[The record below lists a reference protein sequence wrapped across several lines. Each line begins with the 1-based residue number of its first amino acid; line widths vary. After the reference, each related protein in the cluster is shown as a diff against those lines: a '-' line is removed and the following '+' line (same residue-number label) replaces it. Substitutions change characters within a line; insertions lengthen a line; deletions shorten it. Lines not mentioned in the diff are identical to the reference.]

1 MMSTRTSDAPPSSPL
16 DPYFAPFLEH
26 VATLASGY
34 SPLSHDRQIAEA
46 LAWEPEF
53 VSVVY
58 TSARARGMLEP
69 FRSKE
74 ARGRNRWRLS
84 PRGARWVLD
93 RRADASPTAAP

>member
-1 MMSTRTSDAPPSSPL
+1 MSTGASAGSPSSPL
-16 DPYFAPFLEH
+16 DPYFAPFLEQ

-46 LAWEPEF
+46 LAWETEF

-69 FRSKE
+69 FRSRE
-74 ARGRNRWRLS
+74 SRGRYRWRLS
-84 PRGARWVLD
+84 PRGARWVRD
-93 RRADASPTAAP
+93 RRADASPTAAT